1 MIDTRSTGSVI
12 NRILEYAM
20 RVKKEL
26 AKGMVLVLIMTG
38 LQVLAPILIG
48 QIIDGKLSSSI
59 SMTDIKGISLILL
72 GYFAVGIVQSFFR
85 YVSNMS
91 FMDTANLIAI
101 ELRQD
106 LFNHIQKLPQR
117 YFDNI
122 SAGKVVSRITND
134 TNALKVLFQNIL
146 GQIVVSGIYIIVA
159 FIILLFTQPWATLF
173 LLVPLPILVLMVKFY
188 NKYSSKYNREYRR
201 SLSQINSDINENIKG
216 MEVIKTSNV
225 EEEVFEEFKIISEE
239 NFNSGVQIEWL
250 DSFTSFNATQTLS
263 NFNVLVILLVFGIAN
278 QKNIP
283 GFTVGLM
290 YVLLDYTQ
298 RIYHSTQHII
308 QRLREIERSLAAAD
322 HIFEIFD
329 MEEEDTISDT
339 HAQIYGDV
347 EFKNVSFYYKD
358 EDYVLKDINFKVQRG
373 NTIALVGQ
381 TGSGK
386 SSIINLLFRFYQE
399 QKGEVLFDGINAD
412 EYSLND
418 LRSNMSIVLQEPFIY
433 EGTLRDN
440 ITLGIEYDDE
450 VIKDALVSVGGEK
463 LLSTLPD
470 GLDAPFTEGGSTLS
484 QGEKQII
491 TFARAIIKD
500 PKILVLDEATSSIDS
515 ETEQFIQIGL
525 NKLKEGRTTF
535 VIAHRLSTIKDS
547 NEIIVL
553 SYGNIVERGTHEEL
567 VAQNGIYNAML
578 MKEQN
583 VDR

>member
-298 RIYHSTQHII
+298 RIYQSTQHII

>member
-1 MIDTRSTGSVI
+1 M
-12 NRILEYAM
+12 
-20 RVKKEL
+20 
-26 AKGMVLVLIMTG
+26 
-38 LQVLAPILIG
+38 
-48 QIIDGKLSSSI
+48 
-59 SMTDIKGISLILL
+59 
-72 GYFAVGIVQSFFR
+72 
-85 YVSNMS
+85 
-91 FMDTANLIAI
+91 
-101 ELRQD
+101 
-106 LFNHIQKLPQR
+106 
-117 YFDNI
+117 
-122 SAGKVVSRITND
+122 
-134 TNALKVLFQNIL
+134 
-146 GQIVVSGIYIIVA
+146 
-159 FIILLFTQPWATLF
+159 
-173 LLVPLPILVLMVKFY
+173 
-188 NKYSSKYNREYRR
+188 
-201 SLSQINSDINENIKG
+201 
-216 MEVIKTSNV
+216 
-225 EEEVFEEFKIISEE
+225 
-239 NFNSGVQIEWL
+239 
-250 DSFTSFNATQTLS
+250 
-263 NFNVLVILLVFGIAN
+263 
-278 QKNIP
+278 
-283 GFTVGLM
+283 
-290 YVLLDYTQ
+290 
-298 RIYHSTQHII
+298 
-308 QRLREIERSLAAAD
+308 
-322 HIFEIFD
+322 
-329 MEEEDTISDT
+329 
-339 HAQIYGDV
+339 

>member
-1 MIDTRSTGSVI
+1 
-12 NRILEYAM
+12 
-20 RVKKEL
+20 
-26 AKGMVLVLIMTG
+26 
-38 LQVLAPILIG
+38 
-48 QIIDGKLSSSI
+48 
-59 SMTDIKGISLILL
+59 
-72 GYFAVGIVQSFFR
+72 
-85 YVSNMS
+85 
-91 FMDTANLIAI
+91 
-101 ELRQD
+101 
-106 LFNHIQKLPQR
+106 
-117 YFDNI
+117 
-122 SAGKVVSRITND
+122 
-134 TNALKVLFQNIL
+134 
-146 GQIVVSGIYIIVA
+146 
-159 FIILLFTQPWATLF
+159 
-173 LLVPLPILVLMVKFY
+173 
-188 NKYSSKYNREYRR
+188 
-201 SLSQINSDINENIKG
+201 

-412 EYSLND
+412 

-567 VAQNGIYNAML
+567 VAQDGIYNAML

>member
-72 GYFAVGIVQSFFR
+72 GYFAAGIVQSFFR

-433 EGTLRDN
+433 QGTLRDN

>member
-567 VAQNGIYNAML
+567 VAQDGIYNAML